1 MYGRKTST
9 GTRLENGVKYPDKT
23 LSTKIL
29 VPEKRTMKSCV
40 FEVEIT
46 YFFRQKL
53 SLDC

>member
-23 LSTKIL
+23 LSTKNL
-29 VPEKRTMKSCV
+29 VPENRTIKSCV
-40 FEVEIT
+40 FEAEIV
-46 YFFRQKL
+46 YFSRQKL

>member
-40 FEVEIT
+40 FETEIA
-46 YFFRQKL
+46 YFSRQIL

>member
-23 LSTKIL
+23 LSAKIL
-29 VPEKRTMKSCV
+29 VPEKRMIKSCV
-40 FEVEIT
+40 FEAEIAC
-46 YFFRQKL
+46 FSRQIL